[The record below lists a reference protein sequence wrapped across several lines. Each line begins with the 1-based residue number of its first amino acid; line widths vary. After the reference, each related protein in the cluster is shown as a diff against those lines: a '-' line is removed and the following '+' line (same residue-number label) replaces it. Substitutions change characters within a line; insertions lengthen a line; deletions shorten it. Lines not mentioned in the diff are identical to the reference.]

1 MSIRCVCENGH
12 ELKVKDSFA
21 GSSGLCPVCRGRVV
35 VPQPAAAAMSEDT
48 IMTILGKHSPS
59 AGTTS
64 DRFDPSDPGS
74 QSGIG
79 LKKTCERCNKEI
91 SSGSHICPYCRTYIA
106 NLRDF

>member
-1 MSIRCVCENGH
+1 MRVRERARTEG
-12 ELKVKDSFA
+12 ERV
-21 GSSGLCPVCRGRVV
+21 LCGGFGAVPHVQGRVS
-35 VPQPAAAAMSEDT
+35 VPRPADLAMSEDT
-48 IMTILGKHSPS
+48 IMTILGKQATS
-59 AGTTS
+59 TQVVS

-79 LKKTCERCNKEI
+79 LKKTCDRCNKEV

>member
-12 ELKVKDSFA
+12 VLKVKESFA
-21 GSSGLCPVCRGRVV
+21 GTFGLCPTCRGRVN
-35 VPQPAAAAMSEDT
+35 VPRPTEPAMSEDT
-48 IMTILGKHSPS
+48 IMTILGNGSPS
-59 AGTTS
+59 TKVAS

-79 LKKTCERCNKEI
+79 LKKTCERCNKEV
-91 SSGSHICPYCRTYIA
+91 STGSHICPYCRTYIA